1 MLMAALLKYF
11 MAIAVMFPAAMLVS
25 AITIGEIFVDFAAI
39 ARAPSTEMPRWNI
52 ERLKAAQDSPD
63 IALGSLSPIYPAT
76 PGKELL
82 ARPVVT
88 ASAKRINTRHA
99 LQLHKLPR
107 QIYSA
112 SEEDRND
119 PQQILSY
126 APARRSQLL
135 LQRTPII
142 FGHGIY

>member
-1 MLMAALLKYF
+1 MRMAALLKYF

-25 AITIGEIFVDFAAI
+25 AITIGEIFVGFAAI
-39 ARAPSTEMPRWNI
+39 ARAPATETPRWNI
-52 ERLKAAQDSPD
+52 ERLKEAQDSPNV
-63 IALGSLSPIYPAT
+63 ALGSLSPIITAN

-99 LQLHKLPR
+99 LQLHNLPR
-107 QIYSA
+107 QIYSE
-112 SEEDRND
+112 SEEDRNY
-119 PQQILSY
+119 PQQSSSY
-126 APARRSQLL
+126 APVRRSQSL

>member
-1 MLMAALLKYF
+1 MRMAALLKYF

-25 AITIGEIFVDFAAI
+25 AITIGEIFVGFAAI
-39 ARAPSTEMPRWNI
+39 ARAPATETPRWNI
-52 ERLKAAQDSPD
+52 ERLKAAQDSPNV
-63 IALGSLSPIYPAT
+63 ALGSLSPIIPAN

-88 ASAKRINTRHA
+88 ANAKRVNTRHA
-99 LQLHKLPR
+99 LQLHNLSR

-119 PQQILSY
+119 PPQSLSY
-126 APARRSQLL
+126 APVQRLQSL
-135 LQRTPII
+135 LQRAPII

>member
-25 AITIGEIFVDFAAI
+25 AITIGEIFVGFAAI
-39 ARAPSTEMPRWNI
+39 ARAPSTETPWWNV
-52 ERLKAAQDSPD
+52 ERLKAAQDSPNV
-63 IALGSLSPIYPAT
+63 ALGSLSPIIPAN
-76 PGKELL
+76 PGKELV
-82 ARPVVT
+82 ARPVIT
-88 ASAKRINTRHA
+88 ASAKRTNSRHA

-112 SEEDRND
+112 SEEDRNNSL
-119 PQQILSY
+119 QSLSY
-126 APARRSQLL
+126 APARRSQPL
-135 LQRTPII
+135 LQHTPIF

>member
-11 MAIAVMFPAAMLVS
+11 MGIAVMLPAAMLVS
-25 AITIGEIFVDFAAI
+25 MITIGEIFVGFAAI
-39 ARAPSTEMPRWNI
+39 ARAPSIETPRWNI

-63 IALGSLSPIYPAT
+63 IALGSLSPIIPAN

-82 ARPVVT
+82 GRPVYT

-119 PQQILSY
+119 PPQSLSY
-126 APARRSQLL
+126 APARRSQPL

>member
-11 MAIAVMFPAAMLVS
+11 MGIAVILPAAMLVS
-25 AITIGEIFVDFAAI
+25 AMTIGEIFVGFAAI
-39 ARAPSTEMPRWNI
+39 ARAPSTETPRWNI

-63 IALGSLSPIYPAT
+63 IALRSLSPIYPVT

-82 ARPVVT
+82 GRPVYT
-88 ASAKRINTRHA
+88 ASAKRINPRQA

-112 SEEDRND
+112 SEEDRNY
-119 PQQILSY
+119 PQQSLSY
-126 APARRSQLL
+126 TQTWRSQLL

-142 FGHGIY
+142 FGDGIY